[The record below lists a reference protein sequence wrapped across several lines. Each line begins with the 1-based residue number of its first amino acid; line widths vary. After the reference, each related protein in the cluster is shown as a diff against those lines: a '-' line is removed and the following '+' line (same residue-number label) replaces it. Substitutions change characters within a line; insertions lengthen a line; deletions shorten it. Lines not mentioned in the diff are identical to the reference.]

1 MKLRRNKKFHAEVA
15 TASLNDIMFFLML
28 FFLIVSTVANPNV
41 IKIML
46 PKSQANQTLS
56 KQPVTLTVTEDK
68 HYYINQ
74 QEVPFEQLEQKI
86 LAEVAGLSE
95 ATVVIRLPHNLQIQ
109 DLIDVM
115 QIGAKHKIKMV
126 LATEKKS

>member
-1 MKLRRNKKFHAEVA
+1 
-15 TASLNDIMFFLML
+15 
-28 FFLIVSTVANPNV
+28 
-41 IKIML
+41 ML

-86 LAEVAGLSE
+86 LAEVAGLAE